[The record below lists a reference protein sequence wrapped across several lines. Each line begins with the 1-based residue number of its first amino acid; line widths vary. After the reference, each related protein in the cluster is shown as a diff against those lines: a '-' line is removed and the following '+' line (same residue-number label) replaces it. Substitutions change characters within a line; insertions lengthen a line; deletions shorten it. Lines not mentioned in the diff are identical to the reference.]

1 MLDGLDS
8 TGLTDYYSPNL
19 TWDSIRRMKDMTKM
33 KIVLKGIVTREDA
46 ELCAERGVD
55 GIIVSNHGGRAEESG
70 RSTIECLPE
79 VVDAVRGK
87 IPVLVDGGFRRGTDI
102 FKALALGAKAVG
114 IGRPYIWGLS
124 AFGQAGVEKVL
135 DILRGEFTLVMRQAG
150 VTSLDQIKRSY
161 VTEAWR

>member
-1 MLDGLDS
+1 M
-8 TGLTDYYSPNL
+8 
-19 TWDSIRRMKDMTKM
+19 
-33 KIVLKGIVTREDA
+33 
-46 ELCAERGVD
+46 
-55 GIIVSNHGGRAEESG
+55 ES
-70 RSTIECLPE
+70 LPE
-79 VVDAVRGK
+79 VVDAVGGK
-87 IPVLVDGGFRRGTDI
+87 IPVLIDGGFRRGTDI

-135 DILRGEFTLVMRQAG
+135 DILHAEFTLVMRQAG